1 MVGSV
6 AINGLTGLVY
16 AIVLLFALGDRGS
29 LLKSKIGFPFMQLFS
44 M

>member
-1 MVGSV
+1 MEGSV

-16 AIVLLFALGDRGS
+16 AIVLLLPLGDLGC

>member
-1 MVGSV
+1 MVESV
-6 AINGLTGLVY
+6 AIKGLTRLVY

-29 LLKSKIGFPFMQLFS
+29 LLKSKIGFPFMHLFN